1 MVQRKLQQSQ
11 RATDIA
17 KQNLINAQN
26 ALKEAENVLQ
36 ITQKQ
41 LTEKQ
46 QNKKKVSYQLDK
58 SKSNLNIVRDKVRSK
73 LYNYESKYI
82 DTITKLLRKD
92 IIQLELSSKRLI
104 KEANQIKK
112 KKEQQQKKQQLKK
125 KKKK

>member
-1 MVQRKLQQSQ
+1 M
-11 RATDIA
+11 
-17 KQNLINAQN
+17 
-26 ALKEAENVLQ
+26 Q

-46 QNKKKVSYQLDK
+46 QSKKQTRLKLDK
-58 SKSNLNIVRDKVRSK
+58 SKTNLNTIRDKVRSK

-82 DTITKLLRKD
+82 DTLTKLLRKD

-112 KKEQQQKKQQLKK
+112 KKEQQQKKQQQKK